1 MISPGNTADPTVERL
16 REIEHDIANGRVQAA
31 GDALNG
37 LIRNAPGDPRVYLT
51 AAVLAQKTSPGGQ
64 EIALLVQAVRVA
76 PQWWP
81 GYAELAKALARQQHF
96 PQALEAAEKVVQ
108 LAPRE
113 LVAIEVAVSVA
124 TNAGDAKSACR
135 YLKAALEL
143 QPDDV
148 AIHRALG
155 IALDRVRAYDEAE
168 PHWRAVL
175 AVYPDDA
182 SALGWLGTCLI
193 SLGRSDEALPLLE
206 RALEL
211 APDHPNLPFHIALA
225 RGETPAKQPDGMI
238 QQLFDG
244 YADRFDQHLEGML
257 QYRMPRRVAEIL
269 LERWPRRDFSL
280 LDLGCGTGLLGK
292 HLGRIQGAFVG
303 VDLSRN
309 MLEKAVK
316 LNVYSRLRLNEIVA
330 EMNEIPP
337 ASFDCVTACDVFVY
351 VGDLR
356 DTLAGCHKVLR
367 EGGVAVFS
375 CETAEEH
382 EGPHVLRMSKR
393 YAHAR
398 SATAALCREVGF
410 RTVLLED
417 IELRID
423 GTVDGKAI
431 QGFIARAEK

>member
-1 MISPGNTADPTVERL
+1 MNSSATAADPTIERL
-16 REIEHDIANGRVQAA
+16 HAIEHDIANGRVQAA
-31 GDALNG
+31 GDALND
-37 LIRNAPGDPRVYLT
+37 LLRSTPADPRVYLT
-51 AAVLAQKTSPGGQ
+51 AAVLAQTSGQGGQ
-64 EIALLVQAVRVA
+64 EIALLAQAVRVA

-81 GYAELAKALARQQHF
+81 AYAELAKALARQQRF
-96 PQALEAAEKVVQ
+96 GEALEAAEKAVT

-113 LVAIEVAVSVA
+113 LVVREVAVAVA
-124 TNAGDAKSACR
+124 TAAGDAVSACR
-135 YLKAALEL
+135 HLRAALEL
-143 QPDDV
+143 RPGDV

-155 IALDRVRAYDEAE
+155 IALDRVRAYAEAE

-175 AVYPDDA
+175 AAHPDDA

-193 SLGRSDEALPLLE
+193 ALGRNDEALPLLE
-206 RALEL
+206 RAHEL
-211 APDHPNLPFHIALA
+211 TPDHPNLPFHIAVA
-225 RGETPAKQPDGMI
+225 RGETPDKQPDNMI

-244 YADRFDQHLEGML
+244 YADRFDQHLEGTL
-257 QYRMPRRVAEIL
+257 QYRTPRRVAEIL

-292 HLGRIQGAFVG
+292 YVGRLQGAFVG

-316 LNVYSRLRLNEIVA
+316 LNVYTRLRLNEIVA
-330 EMNEIPP
+330 EMHEIAP

-367 EGGVAVFS
+367 PGGLLVFS

-382 EGPHVLRMSKR
+382 EGPRVLRVSKR

-398 SATAALCREVGF
+398 GAVLALCQELGF
-410 RTVLLED
+410 RNVALED
-417 IELRID
+417 VTLRID
-423 GTVDGKAI
+423 GTVDGNAI
-431 QGFIARAEK
+431 RGFIARAEK